1 MIFNK
6 RETPGET
13 IKALRECRGL
23 TQNDVAGVLG
33 VDKSAISRYE
43 CGTRKM
49 TVERYEEILEALS
62 AGLLIRC

>member
-6 RETPGET
+6 IETPGET

-23 TQNDVAGVLG
+23 TQNDVAVVLG

-62 AGLLIRC
+62 AGILIRC

>member
-13 IKALRECRGL
+13 IKALREYRGL

-62 AGLLIRC
+62 AGILIRC